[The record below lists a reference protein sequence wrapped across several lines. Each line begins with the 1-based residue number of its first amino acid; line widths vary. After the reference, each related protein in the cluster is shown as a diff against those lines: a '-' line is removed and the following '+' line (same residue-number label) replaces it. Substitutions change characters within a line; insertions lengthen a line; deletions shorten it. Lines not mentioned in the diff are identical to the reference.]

1 MLITTFA
8 EVVEKPFMATEF
20 VLNIQSW
27 LATSCYCVGTI
38 WKTKDFWN
46 HVLKVKHFWQ
56 SHSFRFY
63 YKGVQNKR
71 KLLKTQKQVL
81 FFRLTWLIC
90 LVDNKKYWAIYYE
103 EMCL

>member
-46 HVLKVKHFWQ
+46 HVLKVKHFDRATY
-56 SHSFRFY
+56 SGFTIREFRT
-63 YKGVQNKR
+63 KG
-71 KLLKTQKQVL
+71 
-81 FFRLTWLIC
+81 
-90 LVDNKKYWAIYYE
+90 DY
-103 EMCL
+103 